1 MGKITKGNSPNKIK
15 STKSDDKI
23 QGIKFLHCCTHIETQ
38 DDLTKVTLF

>member
-1 MGKITKGNSPNKIK
+1 MGKITKGNSPINL

-23 QGIKFLHCCTHIETQ
+23 QGIKFLYCCTHIETQ